1 MIRPTLVP
9 FDQNDQIRYANTYGE
24 DRVSRG
30 HPRPITR
37 GRGHSVPKLF
47 GTPYLRAY
55 GLTWSDTFGSI
66 KHVRRGVFLGGH
78 VATCH
83 SKVTQPQR
91 PSYCLEHYTHAHAQ
105 TGAHYMR
112 NRKQTLCGDR
122 TRWQENFYRVDD
134 APPVSKSFVT
144 WMLTRDLFVVADLIV
159 LTTFYERIV
168 NADMYISCVS
178 SPKYNSVFCI
188 WSTLWTNYFV
198 LVIEILLKTAFFKF
212 CISNTFCKTFW
223 TCYWVDAVWTT
234 TFNNMDA
241 WE

>member
-1 MIRPTLVP
+1 MEKIVFQGVIHAPSQEGGPQRPQTFRDPVSTRLRFDLERHIRLDKT
-9 FDQNDQIRYANTYGE
+9 RAEG
-24 DRVSRG
+24 RVSR
-30 HPRPITR
+30 
-37 GRGHSVPKLF
+37 
-47 GTPYLRAY
+47 
-55 GLTWSDTFGSI
+55 
-66 KHVRRGVFLGGH
+66 GH

-144 WMLTRDLFVVADLIV
+144 WMLTRDLFVVDDLIV

-198 LVIEILLKTAFFKF
+198 LVIEILLKTAFFLNF
-212 CISNTFCKTFW
+212 VFQILFVRPFEHVIGLMLCEQQHLIIWMLENNW
-223 TCYWVDAVWTT
+223 TKL
-234 TFNNMDA
+234 
-241 WE
+241 